1 MNRHFDDDLIEQI
14 KNANDIVEV
23 ISEHVPLKKNGRNFW
38 GRCPFHNEST
48 PSFSVT
54 PEKGFFYCF
63 GCHESGNVISFLM
76 KIEGLSFPAALEK
89 LANRANIKL
98 PEKALTEEDRKR
110 KAHRDELY
118 KVNELAANYFHN
130 CLIKTEMG
138 KVGLD
143 YLQRRG
149 LSLDIIKQFRLGFAP
164 DSWDRL
170 YRDFRKRGID
180 ERTLLE
186 VGLCRKNDDTGKVY
200 DYFRN
205 RVMYPIADGRGRI
218 VAFGGRVFEKDDKG
232 PKYLNSPETSIF
244 SKGHM
249 LFAFDKAYQTVRKK
263 RQVILVEGYM
273 DVISAH
279 NAGVTNVVASL
290 GTAFTANQGRLF
302 VRQADEVVLAYDMDG
317 AGQKAARKAIE
328 ILQDTDFKVRIVAMP
343 DGKDPDEYVRNH
355 GGDAFMELVDKA
367 MTPFEFFLNESLIQ
381 HDRNTAAGKQTILM
395 NMFNYI
401 KGLTNP
407 IERENALRALALP
420 LFMDTS
426 TILRMF
432 RQYTGKGTVAVK
444 PKAPNASSLRKT
456 SEEDYLMAMALESVQ
471 NLERVRAYLPPEDF
485 NKEEY
490 RAILEKAGQVVADTG
505 QLQAS
510 ALEERLTDEEKGAY
524 APLMMLHYDQA
535 ALDGYIRAVRL
546 KSLREQYKAHST
558 LADQLSRAGDSR
570 FIEEL
575 KLCQEI
581 QNLIKEWS

>member
-76 KIEGLSFPAALEK
+76 KIEGLTFPAALEK
-89 LANRANIKL
+89 LANRANIRL
-98 PEKALTEEDRKR
+98 PEKALTEEERKR

-118 KVNELAANYFHN
+118 RVNDLAANYFHN
-130 CLIKTEMG
+130 CLMKTEMG
-138 KVGLD
+138 KVGLE

-149 LSLDIIKQFRLGFAP
+149 LSLDIIKRFRLGFAP

-170 YRDFRKRGID
+170 YRDFIKRGID
-180 ERTLLE
+180 ERTLIEL
-186 VGLCRKNDDTGKVY
+186 GLCRKNNTGKVY

-218 VAFGGRVFEKDDKG
+218 VAFGGRVFAKDDNG

-249 LFAFDKAYQTVRKK
+249 LFAFDKAYETVRKK

-343 DGKDPDEYVRNH
+343 DGKDPDEYVKNH
-355 GGDAFMELVDKA
+355 GGDAFLELVDQA
-367 MTPFEFFLNESLIQ
+367 ITPFEFFLNESLIQ
-381 HDRNTAAGKQTILM
+381 HDRNTSAGKQAILM

-407 IERENALRALALP
+407 MERENALKALALP
-420 LFMDTS
+420 LWMDTS

-432 RQYTGKGTVAVK
+432 RQYTGKGTVAIR
-444 PKAPNASSLRKT
+444 PKAPNANSLRKT
-456 SEEDYLMAMALESVQ
+456 TEEDFLMAMALESVQ
-471 NLERVRAYLPPEDF
+471 NLERVRAYLPAEDF
-485 NKEEY
+485 EKEEY
-490 RAILEKAGQVVADTG
+490 RSILEKAGQVVAETG
-505 QLQAS
+505 QLQTT
-510 ALEERLTDEEKGAY
+510 ALEERLTEEEQEAY
-524 APLMMLHYDQA
+524 APLMMLHYEQA

-546 KSLREQYKAHST
+546 KSLREQYKKHST
-558 LADQLSRAGDSR
+558 LADQLNRAGDSR

-575 KLCQEI
+575 KLCQEL
-581 QNLIKEWS
+581 QTLIKEWS